1 MDKIERRYKLNI
13 VMPMAGLGKRL
24 AKGGYS
30 LPKPL
35 VEVAGKTLVEWSIK
49 SLDLNAKYIFCCKQS
64 HVDEH
69 QIDKTLKKLVP
80 NCIII
85 PINYQTDGTAQ
96 TILEASKYIDNDEEL
111 IISDSDHYI
120 IWDKLKF
127 QNKIRNKLSDACV
140 FIFPTKQNSKYFS
153 YVKTNKEGY
162 VLESAEKEKISN
174 VAACGIHYY
183 KKGSDFV
190 KYASNMIQKNI
201 RFNNEFY
208 VTPVYNEFI
217 SAGKKITTFEIIKK
231 WALGDPDEIKEF
243 LKNHSKNTE

>member
-1 MDKIERRYKLNI
+1 MNI
-13 VMPMAGLGKRL
+13 IVPMAGLGERI
-24 AKGGYS
+24 AKGGYTV
-30 LPKPL
+30 PKPL
-35 VEVAGKTLVEWSIK
+35 VKVQNKIIVEWAIK
-49 SLDLNAKYIFCCKQS
+49 SLKLDANFIFCCKQI
-64 HVDEH
+64 H
-69 QIDKTLKKLVP
+69 IDKYNIDKILKNIIP
-80 NCIII
+80 DCIIV
-85 PINYQTDGTAQ
+85 PINYHTEGTVQ
-96 TILEASKYIDNDEEL
+96 TILEAKKYIDNDEEL

-120 IWDKLKF
+120 IWDELKF

-140 FIFPTKQNSKYFS
+140 FIFPTKQNSKHFS
-153 YVKTNKEGY
+153 YVKTNEEGY

-174 VAACGIHYY
+174 IAACGIHYY

-243 LKNHSKNTE
+243 LKNHSKNSE